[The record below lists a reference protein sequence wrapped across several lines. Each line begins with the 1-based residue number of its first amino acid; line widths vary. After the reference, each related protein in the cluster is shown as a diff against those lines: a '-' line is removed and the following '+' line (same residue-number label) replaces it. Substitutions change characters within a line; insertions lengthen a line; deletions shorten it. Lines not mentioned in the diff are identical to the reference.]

1 MENSIIKCKQINF
14 KVLRYHLIS
23 FFFAS
28 AEYNLTCSSATSI
41 LSIIAHFSAFVVTF
55 FKFVVGYLRVK
66 QTDGVNTVMAKPN
79 KTTEDNA
86 FEMELGVGSQAR
98 RQANAGLS
106 PVINNANTSR
116 VFAAADGLDLLEC
129 ISVYADKVK
138 VVKDGDLSRME
149 AILTVQANT
158 LDAIFNK
165 LACRA
170 AANMAEH
177 LSATET
183 YLKLAL
189 KAQAQCAKTIE
200 TLANIKNPSTVSFV
214 KQANIGQSV
223 QVNNGTPPAK
233 NLTSTRTHGGKQKQ
247 ANELLE
253 HHHGERLD
261 IGTTGEAIA
270 VNTRMETV
278 ATVNRASE

>member
-1 MENSIIKCKQINF
+1 MS
-14 KVLRYHLIS
+14 
-23 FFFAS
+23 
-28 AEYNLTCSSATSI
+28 
-41 LSIIAHFSAFVVTF
+41 
-55 FKFVVGYLRVK
+55 
-66 QTDGVNTVMAKPN
+66 KPN
-79 KTTEDNA
+79 KSVQDNA
-86 FEMELGVGSQAR
+86 LEMELQDGSQAR
-98 RQANAGLS
+98 RLANASLS
-106 PVINNANTSR
+106 SVINNANTAR
-116 VFAAADGLDLLEC
+116 LFAAVDGLDLLEC
-129 ISVYADKVK
+129 ISVCADKVK
-138 VVKDGDLSRME
+138 VVKDGDLSKME
-149 AILTVQANT
+149 AILTLQANT
-158 LDAIFNK
+158 LDTIFNI

-200 TLANIKNPSTVSFV
+200 TLANIKYPSTVSFV

-223 QVNNGTPPAK
+223 QVNNGTPPPN

-261 IGTTGEAIA
+261 IGTTGEAIP

-278 ATVNRASE
+278 ATVSRASE

>member
-1 MENSIIKCKQINF
+1 MS
-14 KVLRYHLIS
+14 
-23 FFFAS
+23 
-28 AEYNLTCSSATSI
+28 
-41 LSIIAHFSAFVVTF
+41 
-55 FKFVVGYLRVK
+55 
-66 QTDGVNTVMAKPN
+66 KPN
-79 KTTEDNA
+79 KSVQDNA
-86 FEMELGVGSQAR
+86 LEMELQDGSQAR
-98 RQANAGLS
+98 RLANASLS
-106 PVINNANTSR
+106 SVINNANTAR
-116 VFAAADGLDLLEC
+116 LFAAVDGLDLLEC
-129 ISVYADKVK
+129 ISVCADKVK
-138 VVKDGDLSRME
+138 VVKDGDLSKME
-149 AILTVQANT
+149 AILTLQANT
-158 LDAIFNK
+158 LDTIFNI

-189 KAQAQCAKTIE
+189 KAQSQCAKTIE
-200 TLANIKNPSTVSFV
+200 TLANIKYPSTVSFV

-223 QVNNGTPPAK
+223 QVNNGTPPPN
-233 NLTSTRTHGGKQKQ
+233 NLNSTRAHGKKQKQ

-261 IGTTGEAIA
+261 IGTTGEAIP

>member
-1 MENSIIKCKQINF
+1 MTTANKSKDTKI
-14 KVLRYHLIS
+14 
-23 FFFAS
+23 
-28 AEYNLTCSSATSI
+28 
-41 LSIIAHFSAFVVTF
+41 
-55 FKFVVGYLRVK
+55 G
-66 QTDGVNTVMAKPN
+66 NTVQVELQEGESRARKV
-79 KTTEDNA
+79 A
-86 FEMELGVGSQAR
+86 FF
-98 RQANAGLS
+98 GLS
-106 PVINNANTSR
+106 SVIGNANTAKAFSM
-116 VFAAADGLDLLEC
+116 VSDLELTEC
-129 ISVYADKVK
+129 ISVFGDKVTA
-138 VVKDGDLSRME
+138 VKAGDLNGLE
-149 AILTVQANT
+149 AMLTVQAST

-170 AANMAEH
+170 AANMGEH
-177 LSATET
+177 LSATEI

-200 TLANIKNPSTVSFV
+200 TLANVKNPSTVSFV

-223 QVNNGTPPAK
+223 QVNNGTPPPS
-233 NLTSTRTHGGKQKQ
+233 NLTSAHAHGEKQKQ

-261 IGTTGEAIA
+261 IGTTGEAIP

>member
-1 MENSIIKCKQINF
+1 MTTAKKSKDTN
-14 KVLRYHLIS
+14 
-23 FFFAS
+23 
-28 AEYNLTCSSATSI
+28 
-41 LSIIAHFSAFVVTF
+41 
-55 FKFVVGYLRVK
+55 G
-66 QTDGVNTVMAKPN
+66 NTVQVDLQ
-79 KTTEDNA
+79 EG
-86 FEMELGVGSQAR
+86 ESRAR
-98 RQANAGLS
+98 KLATVGLS
-106 PVINNANTSR
+106 CVIGNANTAKA
-116 VFAAADGLDLLEC
+116 FAMVDNIDLMEC
-129 ISVYADKVK
+129 ISVYGDKVK
-138 VVKDGDLSRME
+138 AVKAGDLDGLE
-149 AILTVQANT
+149 AMLTVQAST

-170 AANMAEH
+170 AVNMGEH

-223 QVNNGTPPAK
+223 QVNNGTPPPS
-233 NLTSTRTHGGKQKQ
+233 NLTSAHAHGEKQKQ

-261 IGTTGEAIA
+261 IGTTGEAIP

>member
-1 MENSIIKCKQINF
+1 MSKPSNSTIGKTLEIEQQKSESRAR
-14 KVLRYHLIS
+14 KVAI
-23 FFFAS
+23 F
-28 AEYNLTCSSATSI
+28 
-41 LSIIAHFSAFVVTF
+41 
-55 FKFVVGYLRVK
+55 
-66 QTDGVNTVMAKPN
+66 
-79 KTTEDNA
+79 
-86 FEMELGVGSQAR
+86 
-98 RQANAGLS
+98 GLS
-106 PVINNANTSR
+106 SVIGNANTAKAFS
-116 VFAAADGLDLLEC
+116 VVSDLELTEC
-129 ISVYADKVK
+129 ISVFGDKVTA
-138 VVKDGDLSRME
+138 VKAGDLNGLE
-149 AILTVQANT
+149 AMLTVQAST

-170 AANMAEH
+170 AVNMGEH
-177 LSATET
+177 LSATEI

-200 TLANIKNPSTVSFV
+200 TLSNIKNPSTVSFV

-223 QVNNGTPPAK
+223 QVNNGTPPPN
-233 NLTSTRTHGGKQKQ
+233 NLNSTLAHGEKQKQ

>member
-1 MENSIIKCKQINF
+1 MLANAVKSNLYII
-14 KVLRYHLIS
+14 R
-23 FFFAS
+23 A
-28 AEYNLTCSSATSI
+28 
-41 LSIIAHFSAFVVTF
+41 
-55 FKFVVGYLRVK
+55 
-66 QTDGVNTVMAKPN
+66 DGGNTVMSKPN
-79 KTTEDNA
+79 KSVQDNA
-86 FEMELGVGSQAR
+86 LEMELQDGSQAR
-98 RQANAGLS
+98 RQADAGLS
-106 PVINNANTSR
+106 PLINNANTSR
-116 VFAAADGLDLLEC
+116 VFAAVDDLDLLEC

-170 AANMAEH
+170 ASNMGKH

-223 QVNNGTPPAK
+223 QVNNGTPPPS
-233 NLTSTRTHGGKQKQ
+233 NLTSAHAHGEKQKQ

>member
-1 MENSIIKCKQINF
+1 MLANVVKSNLYII
-14 KVLRYHLIS
+14 
-23 FFFAS
+23 
-28 AEYNLTCSSATSI
+28 
-41 LSIIAHFSAFVVTF
+41 
-55 FKFVVGYLRVK
+55 RVE
-66 QTDGVNTVMAKPN
+66 GGNTVMGKPN
-79 KTTEDNA
+79 KSVQDNA
-86 FEMELGVGSQAR
+86 FEMELGAGSQAR

-116 VFAAADGLDLLEC
+116 AFAAADGLDLLEC

-138 VVKDGDLSRME
+138 VVKDGDLSKME

-170 AANMAEH
+170 ASNMGKH

-223 QVNNGTPPAK
+223 QVNNGIPPVK
-233 NLTSTRTHGGKQKQ
+233 NLSSTRARTCAENSKIT
-247 ANELLE
+247 NELLE
-253 HHHGERLD
+253 HSNGERLD
-261 IGTTGEAIA
+261 GGTAQASSGVNQNMATVEA
-270 VNTRMETV
+270 VNGRK
-278 ATVNRASE
+278 NSRRKG

>member
-1 MENSIIKCKQINF
+1 MTTAKKSKDTN
-14 KVLRYHLIS
+14 
-23 FFFAS
+23 
-28 AEYNLTCSSATSI
+28 
-41 LSIIAHFSAFVVTF
+41 
-55 FKFVVGYLRVK
+55 G
-66 QTDGVNTVMAKPN
+66 NTVQVDLQ
-79 KTTEDNA
+79 EG
-86 FEMELGVGSQAR
+86 ESRAR
-98 RQANAGLS
+98 KLATVGLS
-106 PVINNANTSR
+106 SVIGNAHTAKAFSMVDNI
-116 VFAAADGLDLLEC
+116 DLMEC
-129 ISVYADKVK
+129 ISVYGDKVK
-138 VVKDGDLSRME
+138 AVKAGDLDGLE
-149 AILTVQANT
+149 AMLTVQAST

-170 AANMAEH
+170 AVNMGEH

-223 QVNNGTPPAK
+223 QVNNGTPPPS
-233 NLTSTRTHGGKQKQ
+233 NLTSAHAHGEKQKQ

-261 IGTTGEAIA
+261 IGTTGEAIP